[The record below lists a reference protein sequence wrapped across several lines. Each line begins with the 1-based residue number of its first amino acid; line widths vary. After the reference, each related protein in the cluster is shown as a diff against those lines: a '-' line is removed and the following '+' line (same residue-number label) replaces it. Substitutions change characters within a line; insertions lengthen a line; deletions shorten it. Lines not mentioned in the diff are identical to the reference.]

1 MAFIKALSYYL
12 PDKVSSTND
21 LYDVLGK
28 EYVDKVAKQVGVGF
42 RHISSKNQ
50 TSSDLAVCAAEK
62 MIEEYQI
69 ERETIDYVIFCT
81 QTPDYMMP
89 STSCILQ
96 DRLRL
101 SHNCG
106 TTGIDL
112 GCSGF
117 VYGIA
122 IAQALVK
129 ARLAKNVLFLTADT
143 ISKVLEPTSESR
155 LIFGDGAAACLVS
168 DDGFCEIGSEF
179 VLGSDGSG
187 YKDLILENSG
197 MRNYFAEKDQNDAKN
212 YMYMNGEHIF
222 NFTTRVVPPLVDGTL
237 EKNGMSK
244 DDIDLFVFHQA
255 NKFMLNTVRKVCGI
269 SKDKFYIDLE
279 NYGNTTS
286 STIPI
291 ALKDAIDKQI
301 IKSGNKIMIAGFG
314 IGLSWAAGV
323 LKF

>member
-1 MAFIKALSYYL
+1 MAYIKALSYYL
-12 PDKVSSTND
+12 PDKVSSTSD
-21 LYDVLGK
+21 LYDLLGK

-62 MIEEYQI
+62 MFEEYKI
-69 ERETIDYVIFCT
+69 EREIIDYVIFCT
-81 QTPDYMMP
+81 QTPDYLMP

-96 DRLRL
+96 DRLKL

-117 VYGIA
+117 VYGLA
-122 IAQALVK
+122 IAQSFVK
-129 ARLAKNVLFLTADT
+129 AGLAKNVLFLTADT
-143 ISKVLEPTSESR
+143 ISKVLSETSESR
-155 LIFGDGAAACLVS
+155 LLFGDGAAACLIS
-168 DDGFCEIGSEF
+168 DEGFCKIGSEF

-197 MRNYFAEKDQNDAKN
+197 MRNYYAEKDPDDPKN
-212 YMYMNGEHIF
+212 YMYMNGENIF
-222 NFTTRVVPPLVDGTL
+222 NFTAKTVPPLVDSTL
-237 EKNGMSK
+237 EKYGFTK
-244 DDIDLFVFHQA
+244 EDVDLFVFHQA

-291 ALKDAIDKQI
+291 ALKDAMDKQI
-301 IKSGNKIMIAGFG
+301 IKPGSKVMIAGFG
-314 IGLSWAAGV
+314 IGLSWAGGI